1 MAKIKGAHTLKET
14 DIKSMIR
21 KGEISSELELER
33 ASLAARFLRLQSED
47 QPELAALEQQLSTLI
62 RDYESKNWAD
72 FKLVTEKQV
81 KESNLAEKLAAR
93 EFKFYKQ
100 RRELIIQTLKH
111 NGLNQNDLSAI
122 LAHSK
127 SYTSELL
134 NGIRSFSM
142 NDLVIIHK
150 LFKIKLEDLI
160 FTEITPDVELRI
172 RETFEKAAGNTS
184 KSKKPAQVTSLM
196 KALYS

>member
-33 ASLAARFLRLQSED
+33 ASLAARFLRLQGED

-62 RDYESKNWAD
+62 RDYESTNWAD

-81 KESNLAEKLAAR
+81 KDSNLAEKLAAR

-100 RRELIIQTLKH
+100 RRELIIQTLKQ

-160 FTEITPDVELRI
+160 FTEITPNVELRI
-172 RETFEKAAGNTS
+172 RETFEKAAENTS

>member
-33 ASLAARFLRLQSED
+33 ASLAARFLRLQGED

-62 RDYESKNWAD
+62 RDYESTNWAD

-81 KESNLAEKLAAR
+81 KDSNLAEKLAAR

-100 RRELIIQTLKH
+100 RRELIIQTLKQ

-172 RETFEKAAGNTS
+172 RETFEKAAENTS

>member
-1 MAKIKGAHTLKET
+1 MAKKQGFAVTAFDAREIVERGK
-14 DIKSMIR
+14 
-21 KGEISSELELER
+21 ISSELEMER
-33 ASLAARFLRLQSED
+33 AIQSERLLRLMSKD
-47 QPELAALEQQLSTLI
+47 QPELEPLRKEI
-62 RDYESKNWAD
+62 RDMVIQYESEHWSDAD
-72 FKLVTEKQV
+72 LVTDAQVHESDLAEKQV
-81 KESNLAEKLAAR
+81 DKERLFFRKRKS
-93 EFKFYKQ
+93 
-100 RRELIIQTLKH
+100 LIIKHLKQ

-142 NDLVIIHK
+142 NDLIIIHK

-172 RETFEKAAGNTS
+172 RETFEKAAENTS

>member
-33 ASLAARFLRLQSED
+33 ASLAARFLRLQDED

-100 RRELIIQTLKH
+100 RRELIIQTLKQ
-111 NGLNQNDLSAI
+111 NGLNQNALAAI

-142 NDLVIIHK
+142 NDLIIIHK

-172 RETFEKAAGNTS
+172 RETFEKAAENTS

>member
-33 ASLAARFLRLQSED
+33 ASLAARFLRLQGED

-100 RRELIIQTLKH
+100 RRELIIQTLKQ

-172 RETFEKAAGNTS
+172 RETFEKAAENTS